1 MVVFIGRHSFL
12 QYKENVFLKKT
23 VAEIFRLNCYDES
36 EFI

>member
-1 MVVFIGRHSFL
+1 MVVLIFRHSFL
-12 QYKENVFLKKT
+12 QYKESVFLKKM